1 MLTQAVTRWHTVHL
15 AVITAARLYSLFSFP
30 HWCWERLVWILS
42 AQDLKEAHAQLT
54 KDEFAHQSGQMHAY
68 IEKTIEKK
76 HGGMQK
82 PVKICLH
89 VWYFMMLQAV
99 LFICC

>member
-1 MLTQAVTRWHTVHL
+1 MLR
-15 AVITAARLYSLFSFP
+15 
-30 HWCWERLVWILS
+30 EKILS

-89 VWYFMMLQAV
+89 VWYFMFAWCWKLYYIHLLLIIA
-99 LFICC
+99 CYWCDA

>member
-1 MLTQAVTRWHTVHL
+1 MLR
-15 AVITAARLYSLFSFP
+15 
-30 HWCWERLVWILS
+30 EKILS

-68 IEKTIEKK
+68 IEKTIQKK

-82 PVKICLH
+82 PVKICYTSDISCLH
-89 VWYFMMLQAV
+89 DAESCII
-99 LFICC
+99 FICC